1 MKPNKRKKSFH
12 VIICPL
18 GIASL
23 LKSVD
28 YYLQHLLLMMSF
40 MGLEVANAYV
50 AVLPSLQEW
59 LLLEEIML

>member
-1 MKPNKRKKSFH
+1 M
-12 VIICPL
+12 IICPL